1 MKKNICT
8 LCLLTLIANVSF
20 GQIYTIP
27 KVSGEY
33 EYSSIITLDSTYKKD
48 DLYRNAKLYFV
59 DNYKSAKDV
68 IQYDDKDQGKIIG
81 KGLLYLKDYQSLL
94 ITGISETREIYYST
108 EIVCKDGKYKYKLYD
123 FSIKRTIQSGNGSI
137 EYSTITI
144 DEAYEATNKGMTK
157 KMAIRLYDKM
167 VYHLKSSIEFLK
179 LYMSKKESTNK
190 DEF

>member
-27 KVSGEY
+27 KVNGKY

-68 IQYDDKDQGKIIG
+68 IQYDDKDQGKVIG
-81 KGLLYLKDYQSLL
+81 KGLLYLKDY
-94 ITGISETREIYYST
+94 
-108 EIVCKDGKYKYKLYD
+108 
-123 FSIKRTIQSGNGSI
+123 
-137 EYSTITI
+137 
-144 DEAYEATNKGMTK
+144 
-157 KMAIRLYDKM
+157 
-167 VYHLKSSIEFLK
+167 
-179 LYMSKKESTNK
+179 
-190 DEF
+190 

>member
-8 LCLLTLIANVSF
+8 LCLLTLIANVLF
-20 GQIYTIP
+20 GQIHTIP
-27 KVSGEY
+27 KVNGEY
-33 EYSSIITLDSTYKKD
+33 EYSSVITLDSSYKKD
-48 DLYRNAKLYFV
+48 NLYRNVKLYFV

-68 IQYDDKDQGKIIG
+68 IQYDDKEQGKVIG
-81 KGLLYLKDYQSLL
+81 KGSFYLKDYQSLL

-108 EIVCKDGKYKYKLYD
+108 EIICKDGKYKYKLYD

-137 EYSTITI
+137 EYSTMTI

-167 VYHLKSSIEFLK
+167 VDHLKSSIEFLK
-179 LYMSKKESTNK
+179 LYMSKKESTNN
-190 DEF
+190 DQF